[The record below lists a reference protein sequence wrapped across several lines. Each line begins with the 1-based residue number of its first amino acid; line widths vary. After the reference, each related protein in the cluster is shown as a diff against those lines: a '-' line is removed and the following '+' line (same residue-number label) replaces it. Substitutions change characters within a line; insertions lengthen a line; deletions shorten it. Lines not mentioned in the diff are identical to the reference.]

1 MIRDHDLIE
10 ELLAVQALGGL
21 DGDDV
26 DVLARERADHGE
38 CEECRRLEDGF
49 EETAGRLAFALEPV
63 EVNATMADRILADSA
78 APGTPERDRPEP
90 TDAGERV
97 VDLREA
103 RGRRARRWQ
112 TAVAVAAAFVLIVV
126 SAAVFNSSRTTQ
138 VTGAAP
144 TQRFLT
150 FTGDAQGEVRL
161 AYTPG
166 REGGVLW
173 GSGLADPGADQV
185 YEVWAI
191 TGDQPV
197 SQGCVSPAD
206 GTIGLQLGADVGAT
220 DVMAVTAE
228 SSGCPSAPTSDPIW
242 LAPVT

>member
-21 DGDDV
+21 DGADV
-26 DVLARERADHGE
+26 GVLARERADHGD

-63 EVNATMADRILADSA
+63 EVDATMADRILADSA
-78 APGTPERDRPEP
+78 TPDTTEAAATEEP
-90 TDAGERV
+90 VPDERV
-97 VDLREA
+97 VDLGEA
-103 RGRRARRWQ
+103 RRSRRWR
-112 TAVAVAAAFVLIVV
+112 TLVAVAAAFALLVV
-126 SAAVFNSSRTTQ
+126 SAAVFGSNRTTQ
-138 VTGAAP
+138 VSGATS

-150 FTGDAQGEVRL
+150 FSGDAQGEVRL

-166 REGGVLW
+166 HAGGVMW
-173 GSGLADPGADQV
+173 GSGLMDPGPDQV

-197 SQGCVSPAD
+197 SQGCVSPTD
-206 GTIGLQLGADVGAT
+206 GSIGLQVGADVEAA

-242 LAPVT
+242 VAPVS

>member
-10 ELLAVQALGGL
+10 ELLAVQSLGGL
-21 DGDDV
+21 DGADV
-26 DVLARERADHGE
+26 EVLARLRADHGD
-38 CEECRRLEDGF
+38 CEECRRIENGF
-49 EETAGRLAFALEPV
+49 EETAGRLAFALEPI
-63 EVNATMADRILADSA
+63 EVDATMADRILVDAA
-78 APGTPERDRPEP
+78 APGAPEPSRLEP
-90 TDAGERV
+90 TDADERV
-97 VDLREA
+97 VDLGEA
-103 RGRRARRWQ
+103 HGRRARRWQ
-112 TAVAVAAAFVLIVV
+112 TAVAVAAAFVLLVV
-126 SAAVFNSSRTTQ
+126 SAAVFSSSRTTQ
-138 VTGAAP
+138 VTGTAP

-173 GSGLADPGADQV
+173 GSGLADPGADRV

-206 GTIGLQLGADVGAT
+206 GTIGLQLGADVGAA

-228 SSGCPSAPTSDPIW
+228 SSGCPSAPTSVPIW
-242 LAPVT
+242 LAPVS

>member
-26 DVLARERADHGE
+26 DVLARERADHGD

-63 EVNATMADRILADSA
+63 EVDATMADRILADSA
-78 APGTPERDRPEP
+78 TPDTSEVAASEEPVPDERL
-90 TDAGERV
+90 
-97 VDLREA
+97 VDLGEA
-103 RGRRARRWQ
+103 RQSRRWR
-112 TAVAVAAAFVLIVV
+112 TLVAVAAAFALLVV
-126 SAAVFNSSRTTQ
+126 SAVVFGSNRTTQ
-138 VTGAAP
+138 VSGATS

-150 FTGDAQGEVRL
+150 FSGDAQGEVRL

-166 REGGVLW
+166 QAGGVMW
-173 GSGLADPGADQV
+173 GSGLMDPGPDQV

-206 GTIGLQLGADVGAT
+206 GSIGLQVGADVEAA
-220 DVMAVTAE
+220 DVMAVTVEA
-228 SSGCPSAPTSDPIW
+228 SGCPPAPTSDPIW
-242 LAPVT
+242 VAPVS